1 MLNIVTNTAS
11 MQASRALSRNQ
22 RALAQSFQRLST
34 GLRINSAKDDA
45 AGLAIANRLTSQ
57 YRGLVQASRNAGDSI
72 SLLQTAESA
81 ISEQQNMLQRL
92 RELAVQSAS
101 DTNTVADR
109 TAIAAEADALVSEIE
124 RVATQTSYNGRNLL
138 DGSLSAVQFQI
149 GSEANETVA
158 VTLRGTRSF
167 NLGSVYTADFTL
179 NTTPFADGDLTLN
192 GVSIDAAVAA
202 DDTLSPAT
210 DADHSAIALAAVINE
225 KAADTGVTA
234 TANANV
240 VTGSA
245 AVGGSLTIDFEIN
258 GQTVNIPDGT
268 NNTLAN
274 DSDGAIRNAINAV
287 SGSSGVVATLDA
299 SNQLVLT
306 AQDGRNIVITN
317 LSTAEGTDIGI
328 GTTSVN
334 IGTVTVKSEDNITF
348 GSSGTQ
354 TNVTAA
360 PTAALSNVNL
370 DTVALGTQAG
380 ATAALTA
387 IDDSIAQLNDRQA
400 DIGALLNRM
409 DNAINAI
416 SAAAENIAAAR
427 GRIQDADFAAETAA
441 FSKNQILQQASTSM
455 LAQANVQGQLA
466 LSLLG

>member
-202 DDTLSPAT
+202 D
-210 DADHSAIALAAVINE
+210 
-225 KAADTGVTA
+225 
-234 TANANV
+234 
-240 VTGSA
+240 
-245 AVGGSLTIDFEIN
+245 
-258 GQTVNIPDGT
+258 
-268 NNTLAN
+268 
-274 DSDGAIRNAINAV
+274 
-287 SGSSGVVATLDA
+287 
-299 SNQLVLT
+299 
-306 AQDGRNIVITN
+306 
-317 LSTAEGTDIGI
+317 
-328 GTTSVN
+328 
-334 IGTVTVKSEDNITF
+334 
-348 GSSGTQ
+348 
-354 TNVTAA
+354 
-360 PTAALSNVNL
+360 
-370 DTVALGTQAG
+370 
-380 ATAALTA
+380 
-387 IDDSIAQLNDRQA
+387 
-400 DIGALLNRM
+400 
-409 DNAINAI
+409 
-416 SAAAENIAAAR
+416 
-427 GRIQDADFAAETAA
+427 
-441 FSKNQILQQASTSM
+441 
-455 LAQANVQGQLA
+455 
-466 LSLLG
+466 